1 MVPQMRPLFTKPEAL
16 TGFSHPAVRLA
27 AYFYFYYRMDM
38 DLLAEL
44 PFMAPQFLDFLT
56 SGPQIL
62 PPQPPEHCDHTCVS
76 PSSAWIFKLFGWF
89 KWHPWICFPM
99 WQNLI
104 PPNILHVLGQLN
116 PHHHWVSIPNS
127 NTYHKTS
134 NHHTLGLLP
143 MPLPLEESSSRSDK
157 APRIHEPM
165 STKHPTL
172 SPQPSPL
179 LTWP

>member
-1 MVPQMRPLFTKPEAL
+1 
-16 TGFSHPAVRLA
+16 
-27 AYFYFYYRMDM
+27 MDM

-44 PFMAPQFLDFLT
+44 PFVAPQFLDFLT
-56 SGPQIL
+56 SGPQIIL
-62 PPQPPEHCDHTCVS
+62 PQPPEHCDHTCVS
-76 PSSAWIFKLFGWF
+76 PTSAWIFKLFGWF
-89 KWHPWICFPM
+89 KWHPWICFPV

-104 PPNILHVLGQLN
+104 PPNILHVLDQLN

-134 NHHTLGLLP
+134 NHHAFGLLA

-165 STKHPTL
+165 STKHPT
-172 SPQPSPL
+172 SL
-179 LTWP
+179 LNHHLCWLGPNVTSSKTFSHHRETE